1 VLIIIAVIVILLLP
15 IISYLLHPLSN
26 QKSLVFLATFFIF
39 GGFFLNF
46 ISPNSLIGSWA
57 KATQSE
63 SIYRYLSDNKEVDGH
78 LLRKYLN
85 NESPKEDSFMLGV
98 EVFYKALELRSF
110 NSAES
115 ILKALGS
122 QFASENFQV
131 PIFNLLADLRDLK
144 YPDLA
149 NSNILVSIENPTSCD
164 LESLSFFVSIP
175 NGPSVNIAF
184 REIFSPDIS
193 KPFRLDKSHSPV
205 RGFDIT
211 SAFLQQEIIKIEV
224 QAKCDNYDFQAFKT
238 LDLKYSK
245 NNQEELFFYTNEWLK
260 KEQ

>member
-57 KATQSE
+57 QATQSE
-63 SIYRYLSDNKEVDGH
+63 SIYRYLSDNKEVDGR
-78 LLRKYLN
+78 LLQKYLN

-238 LDLKYSK
+238 LDLKHSK

>member
-1 VLIIIAVIVILLLP
+1 MKIITAVLNKDTRNN
-15 IISYLLHPLSN
+15 LSN
-26 QKSLVFLATFFIF
+26 SL
-39 GGFFLNF
+39 
-46 ISPNSLIGSWA
+46 NSLDL
-57 KATQSE
+57 TFNLMSE
-63 SIYRYLSDNKEVDGH
+63 TMFKVNGIIDENDERITSIFKNLEKSNDNITSILSNFSSLSD
-78 LLRKYLN
+78 
-85 NESPKEDSFMLGV
+85 
-98 EVFYKALELRSF
+98 
-110 NSAES
+110 
-115 ILKALGS
+115 
-122 QFASENFQV
+122 
-131 PIFNLLADLRDLK
+131 
-144 YPDLA
+144 DLA

-193 KPFRLDKSHSPV
+193 KPFRLDKSHSLV

-224 QAKCDNYDFQAFKT
+224 QAKCDNYNFQAFKT
-238 LDLKYSK
+238 LDLKHSK

>member
-1 VLIIIAVIVILLLP
+1 M
-15 IISYLLHPLSN
+15 
-26 QKSLVFLATFFIF
+26 
-39 GGFFLNF
+39 
-46 ISPNSLIGSWA
+46 
-57 KATQSE
+57 
-63 SIYRYLSDNKEVDGH
+63 SDNKEVDD
-78 LLRKYLN
+78 LLIKKYLK
-85 NESPKEDSFMLGV
+85 NESSKEDSFMLGV
-98 EVFYKALELRSF
+98 EVFYEALKLRSF

-115 ILKALGS
+115 ILKVLGS
-122 QFASENFQV
+122 QFASENFQA

-149 NSNILVSIENPTSCD
+149 NSNILASIENPPNCD

-184 REIFSPDIS
+184 REIFSPAIS
-193 KPFRLDKSHSPV
+193 KPFRLDKSHSLV